1 MQMNLSNIEKK
12 PNFWRTLSYLDSI
25 AKKTILNE
33 TGDAMLVFV
42 WSGNLD
48 NVIMWLI
55 FEKLLAYQQYK

>member
-33 TGDAMLVFV
+33 TGDAMFV
-42 WSGNLD
+42 KSNEND
-48 NVIMWLI
+48 
-55 FEKLLAYQQYK
+55 ESEY